1 MKTSELPEYNKY
13 IHNIRNSLNSISL
26 HAELGKMLIE
36 NGTDKEQ
43 MLHALTVILQE
54 CKNSE
59 IALKKI
65 GKNNTE
71 EE

>member
-1 MKTSELPEYNKY
+1 MKSSELPEYNKC

-26 HAELGKMLIE
+26 HAELGKVLIE

-54 CKNSE
+54 CKTSE
-59 IALKKI
+59 MALKQL
-65 GKNNTE
+65 GKNSVKD
-71 EE
+71 